1 MFSCISLYSMVNE
14 LLAVRARDVYAYGL
28 AMMDV
33 LFSKEEMAD
42 SLIEES
48 KKSKKVLVSER
59 MDKVWTEFPSNVLLN
74 CFH

>member
-1 MFSCISLYSMVNE
+1 
-14 LLAVRARDVYAYGL
+14 
-28 AMMDV
+28 
-33 LFSKEEMAD
+33 MAD

-59 MDKVWTEFPSNVLLN
+59 MDKVWTEFPSNVLLS

>member
-1 MFSCISLYSMVNE
+1 
-14 LLAVRARDVYAYGL
+14 
-28 AMMDV
+28 MMDV

-48 KKSKKVLVSER
+48 KKSKKKVLDSER
-59 MDKVWTEFPSNVLLN
+59 MDKLWSKFPSNVLLS